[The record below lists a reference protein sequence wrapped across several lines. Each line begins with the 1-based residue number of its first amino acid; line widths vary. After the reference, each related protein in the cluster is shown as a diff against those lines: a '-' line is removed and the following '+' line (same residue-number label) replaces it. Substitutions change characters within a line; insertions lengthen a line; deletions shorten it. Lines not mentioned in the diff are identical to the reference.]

1 MKWRKKEDEEAVSPV
16 IAIILMVAIT
26 VVLAGVLYVW
36 VTSLA
41 DTEDTVKTLNL
52 QGSIGVDATELK
64 INMSL
69 EHRGGDPINWNDY
82 QVTVDNKQLAAVPF
96 SGEDGSL
103 DDQGTVGETG
113 YWIYSFTGTAFEVGG
128 TYTVKV
134 IHTETANIAWEK
146 SITAKNEDLS

>member
-52 QGSIGVDATELK
+52 QGSIGVDAADTK
-64 INMSL
+64 INVSL
-69 EHRGGDPINWNDY
+69 EHRGGDPITWNDY
-82 QVTVDNKQLAAVPF
+82 QVTVDGNAM
-96 SGEDGSL
+96 SGNPLNGADGSS
-103 DDQGTVGETG
+103 DSQSTVGETG
-113 YWIYSFTGTAFEVGG
+113 YWQYTFSGTAFTVGG

-146 SITAKNEDLS
+146 KITAKNEDI